1 MTSTFECS
9 KNGDY
14 PGLISIV
21 LAGAPATAGSVI
33 LSSPVSSS
41 RTGLNTGTLGDTS
54 PTPVLTKLTLCLPSS
69 SVVINPRTGKSTE
82 VMPGWMVAL
91 PAAARLAWRAN
102 RLASRPGTWAL
113 PAPASVG

>member
-1 MTSTFECS
+1 MLSACLMPVPVCT
-9 KNGDY
+9 GDLG
-14 PGLISIV
+14 PGEPLPVCAGAAGPVGTGLISIV

-41 RTGLNTGTLGDTS
+41 RTGLNTGTLGDTP

-91 PAAARLAWRAN
+91 PAAARLA
-102 RLASRPGTWAL
+102 
-113 PAPASVG
+113 